1 MAEKKLV
8 FIVDDDPFILKL
20 IKKRFESDALEIVT
34 FFYGEECVEKLNM
47 NPDLII
53 LDYLFSKPDE
63 EVMNGMEIFHKIKEY
78 NEELPVIILSGQD
91 RGDIVLEMAR
101 KGIDDYI
108 IKDETLVDNLE
119 LAMEDILSKEF

>member
-20 IKKRFESDALEIVT
+20 LKKRFESDTLEIVT

-63 EVMNGMEIFHKIKEY
+63 EVMNGMAIFNKIKEY

-101 KGIDDYI
+101 EGIDDYI
-108 IKDETLVDNLE
+108 IKDETLVDNLK

>member
-20 IKKRFESDALEIVT
+20 VKKRFESDALEIVT

-53 LDYLFSKPDE
+53 LDYLFSKPDK
-63 EVMNGMEIFHKIKEY
+63 EVMNGMAIFHKIKEY

-119 LAMEDILSKEF
+119 LAMEDILSKEC

>member
-20 IKKRFESDALEIVT
+20 IKKRFESDALEIVA
-34 FFYGEECVEKLNM
+34 FSYGEECVEKLNM

>member
-8 FIVDDDPFILKL
+8 FIVVDDPFILKL

-53 LDYLFSKPDE
+53 LDYLFSKPDK
-63 EVMNGMEIFHKIKEY
+63 EVMNGMEIFNKIKEY

-119 LAMEDILSKEF
+119 LAMEDILSK

>member
-20 IKKRFESDALEIVT
+20 IKNRFESDALEIVT
-34 FFYGEECVEKLNM
+34 FSYGEECVEKLNM

-53 LDYLFSKPDE
+53 LDYLFSKPDK
-63 EVMNGMEIFHKIKEY
+63 EVMNGMAIFHKIKEY
-78 NEELPVIILSGQD
+78 NEKLPVIILSGQD